1 MQLKAFLK
9 SSMIVTLMATG
20 TAARAD
26 LVVLQYHHVSDSTP
40 PATSTSVSLFEGQL
54 DMISDLEL
62 EIVDLHK
69 GTEAALAGTD
79 GQGNRIA
86 ITFDDAYDSV
96 YHTAAPLLAEK
107 AYPYTIFVNTEAV
120 GRNGYMTWDQ
130 IRELAER
137 PGVTIANHSADHGHL
152 ARKPNESESDWQ
164 ARVTNSLD
172 SAQESL
178 EEELDSPAPMFA
190 YPYGEFDQALERKIA
205 ERGWYGFGQQS
216 GAIGQQTEKTRLPR
230 FPMANAYGQLGNL
243 ENKLRSKAFPVNTG
257 ELPDGVISGNP
268 PTLVFPLVDPID
280 ANRLTCFASG
290 QGRIDFDVIDGNV
303 EVKAPEAFNSRRFRY
318 NCTHPA
324 GDGSYYWLSQQWLDL
339 SKPED

>member
-9 SSMIVTLMATG
+9 SSMIVTLMVTG

-62 EIVDLHK
+62 EVVDLHK
-69 GTEAALAGTD
+69 GTEATLAGTD

-257 ELPDGVISGNP
+257 ELPDGVISENP

-318 NCTHPA
+318 NCTHPV